1 MADQECDSSPT
12 ADLSWAQLI
21 TEKPKATVRI
31 DEQIKE
37 INPDIDSTNAKGRR
51 VRRESIIGQFNRHV
65 RRSIKSIQ
73 DTPGQINRY
82 RQTRFSSRR
91 VRKRVIFKHGDVNVI
106 QGKVA
111 KRRRRYLQDIFT
123 TLVDF
128 QWRYTI
134 VVFALNFILS
144 WLALALIWYLIAYAH
159 GDIQYFEEMRN
170 SPNADDFKNNSTH
183 VPCVTEIHSFLAAFL
198 FSLETQHTIGYG
210 HRFVT
215 EECPEAIFILCLQ
228 SIMGVFIQA
237 FMVGIV
243 FAKLSRPKKRAQTLL
258 FSRNSVICHRDGI
271 PCLMFRVGD
280 MRKSHIIEAHVRAQ
294 IIRRKTTREGE
305 LLPFYQQEMDVGA
318 DGSDDRLMFIWPTTI
333 VHKIDKHSPLYQLTA
348 QEMLKE
354 RFEIVVMLEGVVEST
369 GMTTQARS
377 SYLPSE
383 ILWGHRFE
391 STVSFKRETGEYEV
405 DYTLFNNTYEVDT
418 PLCSAKQLDELRDEV
433 QSQGGLADKAFNLP
447 QILLDTSSERS
458 TEFNPDINNL
468 NRLVNG
474 VPKSRTPSFSLPTVV
489 TLTNESQHSLL
500 NNPEQSFQPS
510 ISKSTMKLKGFEAAK
525 MTGKNEKSD
534 ASSDENKPL
543 KSGLKLKIDE
553 DPNSLDSVI
562 SNLPLTIVPSSA
574 KLSTYS
580 EYSRQESRN
589 RTFRPGTARKYRKR
603 AILKNGECNIVQSK
617 LSQKRLR
624 FLQDIFTT
632 FVDTQWRW
640 TLLTFG
646 LSFILSWLFFA
657 VIWWLIAF
665 THGDLEFSH
674 LPDNQSESG
683 WNPCVYN
690 IHSFTSCFL
699 FSIETQHTIG
709 YGVRTTTEE
718 CPEAIFIMCFQSIY
732 GVMIQAFMV
741 GIVFAKMTRPKHRT
755 QTLLFSR
762 NAVISQ
768 RDGELNL
775 QFRVG
780 DMRKSH
786 IIGANIRAQ
795 LIKTRLTK
803 EGETM
808 SQYQTELEV
817 GTEGCSSNL
826 FFIWP
831 MIVCHKIN
839 EDSPLYNMSAS
850 DILQDRFEI
859 VVILEGCVESTGQT
873 TQARSSYL
881 ASEILWGNR
890 FEPVVTYNKDKQGY
904 QIDYSK
910 FDATTQVDTPLCSAK
925 ELYEYYKIQ
934 EDFRSTGEKEERN
947 QFGKF

>member
-1 MADQECDSSPT
+1 MADQECDLSPT
-12 ADLSWAQLI
+12 ADLSWVQLI

-418 PLCSAKQLDELRDEV
+418 PLCSAKQLDELRDE
-433 QSQGGLADKAFNLP
+433 
-447 QILLDTSSERS
+447 
-458 TEFNPDINNL
+458 
-468 NRLVNG
+468 
-474 VPKSRTPSFSLPTVV
+474 
-489 TLTNESQHSLL
+489 
-500 NNPEQSFQPS
+500 
-510 ISKSTMKLKGFEAAK
+510 FEAEK

-925 ELYEYYKIQ
+925 ELNSHN
-934 EDFRSTGEKEERN
+934 FSSSTLI
-947 QFGKF
+947 KFKQIKFFLFKSSK